1 MKKII
6 LAIALFVCLPV
17 YQAAALTV
25 SPARIELSAE
35 PGSNVTDK
43 FLAINEQS
51 AAQTYYLSVENF
63 TSQGEGGTP
72 AFVADKQDLAAWTE
86 TPKEIVIQPGQETNI
101 PFNINIPAETEDG
114 GYFAAIFLNTS
125 PPATD
130 GQNQVSVGAKI
141 GVLVFLR
148 VGNDIKEDAGIIS
161 FKTASDKKFF
171 DSLPISFVHRFRNS
185 GGDRIKPQGEV
196 RVTNIFGS
204 KTINIDANPQQGN
217 ILPGSIRKYEV
228 KWGEADSSSKS
239 FWNSA
244 KYQFKHWACGRYTAT
259 LVLTYGAANQAASS
273 QMTLWIIPW
282 QLLSLIVAA
291 LLILIVGGGLLLKRY
306 NAWVIKQ
313 ARASLR

>member
-6 LAIALFVCLPV
+6 LLIALAILLPV
-17 YQAAALTV
+17 SQVAALTV

-35 PGSNVTDK
+35 PGSNVSDK
-43 FLAINEQS
+43 FLAVNEQS
-51 AAQTYYLSVENF
+51 SAQTYYLSVENF

-72 AFVADKQDLAAWTE
+72 AFVAEKQGLAAWTE
-86 TPKEIVIQPGQETNI
+86 TPKEIVIQSGQETNI
-101 PFNINIPAETEDG
+101 PFNINIPAGTEDG

-125 PPATD
+125 PPATE
-130 GQNQVSVGAKI
+130 GENQVSVGAKI
-141 GVLVFLR
+141 GVLIFLR

-161 FKTASDKKFF
+161 FKTAGDKTFF
-171 DSLPISFVHRFRNS
+171 DALPITFTHRFRNS
-185 GGDRIKPQGEV
+185 GGDRIKPQGEI

-217 ILPGSIRKYEV
+217 ILPNSIRKYDV
-228 KWGEADSSSKS
+228 KWGEADTNSKS

-244 KYQFKHWACGRYTAT
+244 KYQFKHWACGRYTIT
-259 LVLTYGAANQAASS
+259 LVLTYGAASHAASS